1 MAMQHILRIG
11 VRAIPIVMWL
21 VAASGPALA
30 QGGAGV
36 SSPAPG
42 SADASSPPLTWDVVH
57 RSAEILRTMERWHQY
72 AIQAIKA
79 PGGDE
84 ECGQAVYVA
93 IEVIEWGASDKGMR
107 SGLETP
113 SSDYDNSGL
122 QEIELT
128 PVYKGIIRDEA
139 KKLVQDLESRMAK
152 RRAACPPP
160 TGLNAE
166 DIAKIRD
173 LPLEPLTSRQKQGAP
188 RAPDT
193 TRATTVATPRPLIIV
208 VTNPDGSIYFPGS
221 GTCFKQSAR
230 KNGAGAGDVAKT
242 DCPSGMPTDEVLRQ
256 GMFQKLGQT
265 PMYGEPDWSDAKVT
279 SGLLRSL
286 QTGSEPVYLP
296 YSYGPQS
303 ETPPVIWTQ
312 QDIQRVTRQ
321 MASTPP
327 GTEQQ
332 RTGTGTSKSTGA
344 STRGLSTQDIESIKN
359 LPLERLPEG
368 KKATARTTKTT
379 KTVKQP
385 AGNQAKGGPANEAA
399 SQIGQQL
406 MQGLIQGGIQ
416 YGIGRAMGGGGNSG
430 GGSSHQN
437 SAPSVKKSNVQT
449 AKPQGTAAK
458 PSGGS
463 TPSGGVMFY
472 GVTGPGR

>member
-1 MAMQHILRIG
+1 
-11 VRAIPIVMWL
+11 
-21 VAASGPALA
+21 
-30 QGGAGV
+30 
-36 SSPAPG
+36 
-42 SADASSPPLTWDVVH
+42 
-57 RSAEILRTMERWHQY
+57 
-72 AIQAIKA
+72 
-79 PGGDE
+79 
-84 ECGQAVYVA
+84 
-93 IEVIEWGASDKGMR
+93 
-107 SGLETP
+107 
-113 SSDYDNSGL
+113 
-122 QEIELT
+122 
-128 PVYKGIIRDEA
+128 
-139 KKLVQDLESRMAK
+139 
-152 RRAACPPP
+152 
-160 TGLNAE
+160 
-166 DIAKIRD
+166 
-173 LPLEPLTSRQKQGAP
+173 
-188 RAPDT
+188 
-193 TRATTVATPRPLIIV
+193 
-208 VTNPDGSIYFPGS
+208 
-221 GTCFKQSAR
+221 
-230 KNGAGAGDVAKT
+230 
-242 DCPSGMPTDEVLRQ
+242 MPTDEVLRQ

>member
-11 VRAIPIVMWL
+11 VRAISIVMWL

-57 RSAEILRTMERWHQY
+57 RSAEILRTMEHYHQY
-72 AIQAIKA
+72 AIRAIEA

-93 IEVIEWGASDKGMR
+93 IDVIEWGASDKGMR

-113 SSDYDNSGL
+113 WSDHDNSGQ

-128 PVYKGIIRDEA
+128 PLYKGIIRDEA

-160 TGLNAE
+160 TGLTAE
-166 DIAKIRD
+166 EIAKIRD
-173 LPLEPLTSRQKQGAP
+173 LPVEPLTSGRKQGAS

-193 TRATTVATPRPLIIV
+193 TKATTATTPRPLIIV

-221 GTCFKQSAR
+221 GTCFKQATR
-230 KNGAGAGDVAKT
+230 QNGAGAGDVAKT
-242 DCPSGMPTDEVLRQ
+242 DCPPGMPTDEALRE
-256 GMFQKLGQT
+256 GIFQKFGQT
-265 PMYGEPDWSDAKVT
+265 PVYGEPDWSDAKVT
-279 SGLLRSL
+279 DGLLKSL
-286 QTGSEPVYLP
+286 HTADEPVFLK
-296 YSYGPQS
+296 YSYARQPES
-303 ETPPVIWTQ
+303 AVVIWPHEYARTALQ
-312 QDIQRVTRQ
+312 QLTS
-321 MASTPP
+321 APP
-327 GTEQQ
+327 GKEQL
-332 RTGTGTSKSTGA
+332 RTGTPVSKSTGA